1 MFSVF
6 ALRNMVVSPRF
17 NITQDID
24 LLTHTIIM
32 NHPVHPDDSSD
43 SSSPEDLRKLAN
55 LWFTVAVMG
64 LFAFACFF
72 ILKVA
77 VDLFLPIVLA
87 VFLGFLLTPVTR
99 WLKKIGLSNFSA
111 PLVGILGFFTILI
124 CLFAALCV
132 SLARFE
138 PDLPLYL
145 DHIQERL
152 TPIIQTVQKSS
163 PSIDRLGA
171 WLNPGKILQVSIRGP
186 SFLEIA
192 LKNAPKFFA
201 ILVIVHVL
209 AFFLLLYG
217 ARLLKK
223 LVDMI
228 PGVPEKQNVVEIAAE
243 IEQTAARYFTSVT
256 LINACLGVSVWIF
269 VGLLGLPHPLLWGV
283 AAFLLHYIPFVGAT
297 GGIVAMTLVSV
308 IHFDSAWYAL
318 LPPLA
323 YILCAMIEGNLAT
336 PLFLGRWLTLNPV
349 AILLTFLLWSY
360 LWGVAGTLLAV
371 PLLATFKI
379 FCDRI
384 EPLRR
389 VGSFLGRP

>member
-1 MFSVF
+1 
-6 ALRNMVVSPRF
+6 
-17 NITQDID
+17 
-24 LLTHTIIM
+24 M
-32 NHPVHPDDSSD
+32 NHPVHSKDSSD
-43 SSSPEDLRKLAN
+43 GSTSEDLGRFLN
-55 LWFTVAVMG
+55 LWFGVAVIG
-64 LFAFACFF
+64 LFVFACFYT
-72 ILKVA
+72 LKVA

-87 VFLGFLLTPVTR
+87 GFLGFLLTPVTR
-99 WLKKIGLSNFSA
+99 WLKKIGLSNFWA
-111 PLVGILGFFTILI
+111 PLLGTLGFLTILI

-138 PDLPLYL
+138 PDFPRYL

-152 TPIIQTVQKSS
+152 APILQAVHKSS
-163 PSIDRLGA
+163 PSIDRLST
-171 WLNPGKILQVSIRGP
+171 WFNPGNIIQVGIRGP
-186 SFLEIA
+186 SLMEMA
-192 LKNAPKFFA
+192 LKNAPKFLA

-228 PGVPEKQNVVEIAAE
+228 PGVSEKQNVVEIASE

-256 LINACLGVSVWIF
+256 LINAGLGVSVWIC
-269 VGLLGLPHPLLWGV
+269 VGVLGLPHPLLWGV

-297 GGIVAMTLVSV
+297 GGIVAMALVSL
-308 IHFDSAWYAL
+308 IHFDSVWYAL

-323 YILCAMIEGNLAT
+323 YVLCAMIEGNLAT
-336 PLFLGRWLTLNPV
+336 PLFLGRWLTLNPI

>member
-1 MFSVF
+1 M
-6 ALRNMVVSPRF
+6 
-17 NITQDID
+17 
-24 LLTHTIIM
+24 H
-32 NHPVHPDDSSD
+32 HPVDPKDSSD
-43 SSSPEDLRKLAN
+43 HATPEAPKFVN
-55 LWFTVAVMG
+55 LWFTVAVIG
-64 LFAFACFF
+64 LFVFACFYT
-72 ILKVA
+72 LKVA

-87 VFLGFLLTPVTR
+87 GFLGFLLTPVTR
-99 WLKKIGLSNFSA
+99 WLKKIGLSSFAA
-111 PLVGILGFFTILI
+111 PLLGTLGFLTILI
-124 CLFAALCV
+124 SLFAALFV

-138 PDLPLYL
+138 PDLPRYL

-152 TPIIQTVQKSS
+152 TPILQTVQKGS
-163 PSIDRLGA
+163 PSIERLGG
-171 WLNPGKILQVSIRGP
+171 WMNPGNMIQVSIRGP
-186 SFLEIA
+186 GFLEIA

-228 PGVPEKQNVVEIAAE
+228 PGVSEKQNVVEIASE

-256 LINACLGVSVWIF
+256 LINATLGASVWIV

-297 GGIVAMTLVSV
+297 GGIVAMTLVSL
-308 IHFDSAWYAL
+308 IHFDSAWYAV

-323 YILCAMIEGNLAT
+323 YLLCSMIEGNLAT

-360 LWGVAGTLLAV
+360 LWGVVGTLLAV

-389 VGSFLGRP
+389 VGAFLGQP